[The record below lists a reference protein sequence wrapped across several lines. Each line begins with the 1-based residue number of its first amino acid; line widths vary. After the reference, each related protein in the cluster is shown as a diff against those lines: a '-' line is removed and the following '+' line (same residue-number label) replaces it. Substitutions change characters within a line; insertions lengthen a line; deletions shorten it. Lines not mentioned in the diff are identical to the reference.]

1 MCKEKLREKFLENKH
16 VTDIRTI
23 DLLVVKVRLQ
33 LFICTICTTVNLF
46 FEKKLVYKMKDL
58 VFIAVSK
65 KSVPIVYLSIG
76 DQQI

>member
-65 KSVPIVYLSIG
+65 KSVPTVYLSIG